1 MTSLTKIHK
10 ILRCIIREIV
20 KNDKD
25 VAKEIIFNMN
35 FSFLY
40 ETDPE
45 LIPDP
50 FIYENEI
57 LTLCK
62 IIAKK
67 PQGNLK
73 INLFFNIL
81 VFSVFKEFIYIYTY
95 ILHLEKPTSPEMS
108 LFCFEILASKFN
120 FLIGILSS
128 GVELDCPLGENVALL
143 ISTITFPEVYEWHLR
158 HLKILLFEIKHKN
171 NPKSISNHQRLIAI
185 GKYFDIIAGCDRTLL
200 NLFFNELR
208 NVIVFLIG
216 L

>member
-1 MTSLTKIHK
+1 MKRIQNLSQTHSFMRMRFLPYAKLLPKNHK
-10 ILRCIIREIV
+10 VIL
-20 KNDKD
+20 KLN
-25 VAKEIIFNMN
+25 
-35 FSFLY
+35 SFLIFWY
-40 ETDPE
+40 FQY
-45 LIPDP
+45 L
-50 FIYENEI
+50 
-57 LTLCK
+57 K
-62 IIAKK
+62 
-67 PQGNLK
+67 NL
-73 INLFFNIL
+73 
-81 VFSVFKEFIYIYTY
+81 YIYTY